1 MCSIYMK
8 VSFNPKYWLI
18 ILICLSFVVIC
29 IVNRKPFLSNLF
41 TSKDIT
47 DNISVVTLESLNTI
61 SGYQS
66 CGDSIGSFNGVTASY
81 NSGGINSCGDRNWS
95 VDNTYSY
102 GFRWQCVEFVRR
114 YYYEALGHKMPNRW
128 GNACNYFRQDI
139 SSGSMNMERG
149 LVQYH
154 NGSVRPIVNDLLVF
168 QDMAGGLGHVSIVIA
183 VTDSTVSTIAQ
194 NIGRECM
201 SVLSLDGDQV
211 RGGCSGLLRLPIT
224 LR

>member
-1 MCSIYMK
+1 
-8 VSFNPKYWLI
+8 
-18 ILICLSFVVIC
+18 
-29 IVNRKPFLSNLF
+29 
-41 TSKDIT
+41 
-47 DNISVVTLESLNTI
+47 
-61 SGYQS
+61 
-66 CGDSIGSFNGVTASY
+66 
-81 NSGGINSCGDRNWS
+81 
-95 VDNTYSY
+95 
-102 GFRWQCVEFVRR
+102 
-114 YYYEALGHKMPNRW
+114 MPNRW
-128 GNACNYFRQDI
+128 GNACNYFREDI

-168 QDMAGGLGHVSIVIA
+168 QDMAGGLGHVSIVTA